1 MIRGWLAIGCRG
13 AALAALALAW
23 LAPSS
28 CVPSGAPRAVLLLD
42 VSASMRPEAV
52 RERWQQEIAAARSP
66 TTATRSPTTAT
77 YLTLAFGANATWLGG
92 AAAVDLERARE
103 RIDATGTDL
112 SGAVDTAL
120 GQIAADSPSV
130 IGLLSDGWA
139 TVGDT
144 LEALERARRAGTA
157 VYWQNPDPE
166 PQDPW
171 IAAVEV
177 PPRSRVGQVI
187 PITVE
192 LAGPLV
198 GAGTATDDFELEAG
212 FADGVEPQITAAPG
226 PVGARAR
233 TLRLTSTR
241 AGLRPLEL
249 RLRRRSTG
257 QLLDARQPA
266 GLIEVEG
273 PGSLLYAG
281 HGDAPLLRSL
291 RAAGWSVEETP
302 AGALEARTSLAP
314 YQAVVLDDV
323 PVTEPEAPFWRALEH
338 AVRERGTG
346 LLVLGGPRSFGA
358 GAYRGSRL
366 ESLLPVTANRA
377 RPEDSA
383 AVLFALDK
391 SGSMESPMRGLDR
404 LAYARRAVRDTLGA
418 LPDGDRAAVIAFDAE
433 AQPFAAFAPAARVAA
448 ALDAQWTSTPGG
460 GTRLAPALREALREF
475 DGEHA
480 PRKLL
485 VIVTDGFLGGEALDA
500 DVAALA
506 HAHID
511 VLAIAIG
518 GDAAVAGLE
527 ALLGPVHGAVL
538 RVAEAAELPRLM
550 RTAIAA
556 RRAPIAHGPF
566 EVHAIRPLEFLPTQI
581 GSWPTVDA
589 YAITRPRAPELLRLE
604 SSPGDPIL
612 ALQRVGSGRVAVL
625 PAGLGAWS
633 AQWVAWR
640 EWPRFVGALLDSLR
654 AQPNDPRL
662 ALRLVD
668 RPGEFSIGID
678 ATDGADWS
686 PCSGVIVEVN
696 APDGRVLRP
705 PVGAL
710 APGRCHATVAA
721 GDSGIYHVSARLG
734 EAATFLDHLRPGSL
748 ELRRRG
754 SNPQMAEWL
763 RLGLLRPWPSAGIA
777 SLRAPAG
784 VPERPA
790 RAWVIAALAAFLLSI
805 VIDCSGVFARRP
817 RVAAATATP
826 QVSAH

>member
-1 MIRGWLAIGCRG
+1 MIRGWLAIGARV
-13 AALAALALAW
+13 AALAALAVAW

-28 CVPSGAPRAVLLLD
+28 CAPNVAPRTVFLLD

-52 RERWQQEIAAARSP
+52 TERWQQEITAARS
-66 TTATRSPTTAT
+66 ATPA
-77 YLTLAFGANATWLGG
+77 LQATLAFAANASWLGG
-92 AAAVDLERARE
+92 AGTLDLERARE
-103 RIDATGTDL
+103 RIDPTGTDL
-112 SGAVDTAL
+112 AAAVDAAL
-120 GQIAADSPSV
+120 GQIVAGSPSV
-130 IGLLSDGWA
+130 IGLLSDGWS
-139 TVGDT
+139 TVGDAR
-144 LEALERARRAGTA
+144 EALERARRAGIE

-166 PQDPW
+166 PVDPW
-171 IAAVEV
+171 IAAVDL
-177 PPRSRVGQVI
+177 PPSARVGQEV

-192 LAGPLV
+192 LAGPLART
-198 GAGTATDDFELEAG
+198 GAALDDFALEAG
-212 FADGVEPQITAAPG
+212 FANGVEPKVTTPLGPG
-226 PVGARAR
+226 GSSVR
-233 TLRLTSTR
+233 TLRLTPAL
-241 AGLRPLEL
+241 AGRRPVEL
-249 RLRRRSTG
+249 WLRRRSTG
-257 QLLDARQPA
+257 ELLDARLPA
-266 GLIEVEG
+266 ALIEIEG

-281 HGDAPLLRSL
+281 HGDAPLLRSV

-302 AGALEARTSLAP
+302 AAELEGRATLAP

-323 PVTEPEAPFWRALEH
+323 SVTEPEAPFWRALER

-391 SGSMESPMRGLDR
+391 SGSMESPMHGLDR
-404 LAYARRAVRDTLGA
+404 LAYARRAVLDTVRA

-433 AQPFAAFAPAARVAA
+433 AKPLAAFAPAARVAA
-448 ALDAQWTSTPGG
+448 ALDAQWSATPAG

-475 DGEHA
+475 TSEHA

-485 VIVTDGFLGGEALDA
+485 VIVTDGFLGGESLDA
-500 DVAALA
+500 DIAALA
-506 HAHID
+506 QAHIE

-518 GDAAVAGLE
+518 GDAAVTGLE
-527 ALLGPVHGAVL
+527 ALLRPVHGAVL

-566 EVHAIRPLEFLPTQI
+566 EVHAIQPLEFLPAPI

-604 SSPGDPIL
+604 SSAGDPIL
-612 ALQRVGSGRVAVL
+612 ALQRVGNGRVAVL

-633 AQWVAWR
+633 AHWVAWP

-668 RPGEFSIGID
+668 RTGELGIEID
-678 ATDGADWS
+678 ATDGANWI
-686 PCSGVIVEVN
+686 PCGGMILEVN
-696 APDGRVLRP
+696 SPDGPVLRP
-705 PVGAL
+705 AVAAL
-710 APGRCHATVAA
+710 APGRCQATVPAA
-721 GDSGIYHVSARLG
+721 DEGIYHVSARIG

-784 VPERPA
+784 TSERPA
-790 RAWVIAALAAFLLSI
+790 RRWVMAAFACFLLSI

-817 RVAAATATP
+817 RVTPARP